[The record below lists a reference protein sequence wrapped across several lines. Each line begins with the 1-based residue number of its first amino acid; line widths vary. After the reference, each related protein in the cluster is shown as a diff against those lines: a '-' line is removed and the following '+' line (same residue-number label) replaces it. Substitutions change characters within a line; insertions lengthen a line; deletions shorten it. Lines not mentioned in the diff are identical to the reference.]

1 MRMSLKQHKNIFL
14 NEKDTIL
21 LSSSIIP
28 GNEISVRRLEDN
40 LYRHDLKIIHY
51 RTLDV
56 HSTGHGNAQEL
67 AWINKGKTYEYLNII
82 QLLPIPMEAKF
93 TQPQSPSSSM
103 NGYYRITP
111 KKGRLY

>member
-67 AWINKGKTYEYLNII
+67 AWINKKVG
-82 QLLPIPMEAKF
+82 AKF
-93 TQPQSPSSSM
+93 FIPAYGHHSM
-103 NGYYRITP
+103 LKVHAEIVRSLGFP
-111 KKGRLY
+111 KEILLFPMMVQL